1 MFSFLIQAGIV
12 VALLVL
18 GFFFGSLAEKRHYRR
33 IRKREALTAQLPVV
47 ASRYPPE
54 DRRYGQQLVSGNVV
68 ISSDYFKSFLAGLVN
83 IFGGRVTPFESML
96 DRARREA
103 VLRMKDQATQ
113 LNAAYVFNIK
123 FDTSR
128 ISGGRLAAMEVVAY
142 GTAMIPIDGAIH
154 NPKSTDGISSNKAG
168 NQAKNQVAMPRAV

>member
-1 MFSFLIQAGIV
+1 MLSFLFQAGLV
-12 VALLVL
+12 VALLIL
-18 GFFFGSLAEKRHYRR
+18 GFLFGSVAEKRHYKS
-33 IRKREALTAQLPVV
+33 IRKRETQTAQLPVV

-54 DRRYGQQLVSGNVV
+54 DRRYGQQLVSGSVV

-103 VLRMKDQATQ
+103 VLRMKDQAIK

-142 GTAMIPIDGAIH
+142 GTAMIASGSAGNLQDPTYVPIAD
-154 NPKSTDGISSNKAG
+154 KAG
-168 NQAKNQVAMPRAV
+168 DQTGSQVVMSRAV